1 MDEAPD
7 RNGDEAPQVG
17 LPDLVS
23 LCRLLNEGGVRY
35 LVYGGLSCLLHGHE
49 RMTRDAD
56 IYLGE
61 SRENIARALAVLK
74 QWGDGYAGE
83 LTVDDVLENVVVRV
97 CDAFVL
103 DLACR
108 VWNLDWDAAWHNR
121 RVAEIDGVGIPFLSR
136 ADLIQ
141 SKRTYREK
149 DHVDLEVLRS
159 LTGPEPGRPVES
171 NSNEPNNQ

>member
-1 MDEAPD
+1 MDED
-7 RNGDEAPQVG
+7 SNRSGDEAPQVG

-23 LCRLLNEGGVRY
+23 LCRLLDEGGVQY

-61 SRENIARALAVLK
+61 SRLNIKRALGVLK
-74 QWGDGYAGE
+74 HWGAGYASE

-97 CDAFVL
+97 CDSFVL

-108 VWNLDWDAAWHNR
+108 VWNLEWDTAWHNR
-121 RVAEIDGVGIPFLSR
+121 RIVEVDGVCIPFLSR
-136 ADLIQ
+136 ADLIL
-141 SKRTYREK
+141 SKKTYREK

-159 LTGPEPGRPVES
+159 LTGPEPGHPAS
-171 NSNEPNNQ
+171 Q